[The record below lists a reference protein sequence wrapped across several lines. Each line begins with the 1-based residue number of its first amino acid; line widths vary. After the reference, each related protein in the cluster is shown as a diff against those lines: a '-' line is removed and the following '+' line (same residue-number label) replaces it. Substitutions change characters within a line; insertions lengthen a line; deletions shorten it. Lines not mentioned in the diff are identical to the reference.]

1 MVEEEPVGMKDDFVV
16 RLREFL
22 DMTLE
27 DLRRARESKD
37 SDDKDT
43 QAIRS
48 VGLKLIRIWDR
59 VRARDLARTRSGLG
73 QASRKNLEKTG
84 D

>member
-1 MVEEEPVGMKDDFVV
+1 MIEEEPAGMKDDFVV

-43 QAIRS
+43 QAVRS

-59 VRARDLARTRSGLG
+59 VRARDLARTRSLPG
-73 QASRKNLEKTG
+73 QTSRKNLEKTG